1 MKSIKTKIILIVLSG
16 IIASS
21 FIVGS
26 FGLFWSSKAIQT
38 ESSQILDLMAQVQT
52 GGLNSMFS
60 EIEHSS
66 IVLSQHVEENLKDF
80 SLFKNEDNFLRYM
93 EKLEDI
99 AFYIANCT
107 SSAMAVY
114 VRFAPELTNE
124 VKSLLWRK
132 KDGVFSKDTLPAFPV
147 YDSDFGNSWYYR
159 AHALGTGVWTLPYY
173 NDDFKEYVISY
184 GVPVYK
190 EGEFVA
196 VVGMDIDFDDIAS
209 IVNSISVYDSG
220 YAFLTDEAF
229 IVTYHRS
236 IRAGVQI
243 LEQAADFKQTY
254 IPELH
259 TSLYEYIFKNEKF
272 RMLYKPLVNGMRL
285 VVSVPVQEIDRARTE
300 LFITILFSVLV
311 IALLL
316 SAFSVWMSNRLTR
329 PLDELTH
336 SATKI
341 IAGNYDVRFS
351 RKPNDEIGSLMDT
364 FIFMAKSLKIQF
376 EYINSLVYYDSM
388 TGAKNKRAFI
398 DVRNEFN
405 RKISEAK
412 DKNEKL
418 EFGVI
423 VFDVNNLKYL
433 NDTFGH
439 KEGDALI
446 KNACALIT
454 RIFSESPIFRIGG
467 DEFVSVIAGKDFE
480 NRNELLTKF
489 RSEMDYLQANKSK
502 ASEQLSIASGIAVYD
517 AKNDVEFQTV
527 FERADEEM
535 YKTKIAMKG
544 GISNIR

>member
-190 EGEFVA
+190 NGEFVA

-229 IVTYHRS
+229 VVTYHRS

-243 LEQAADFKQTY
+243 LEQTADFKQTY

-300 LFITILFSVLV
+300 LFITILFSVLL

-446 KNACALIT
+446 KNACSLIT

-467 DEFVSVIAGKDFE
+467 DEFVSVIAGKDFD

>member
-190 EGEFVA
+190 NGEFVA

-446 KNACALIT
+446 KNACSLIT

>member
-114 VRFAPELTNE
+114 VRFAPELTSE

-190 EGEFVA
+190 DGEFVA

-272 RMLYKPLVNGMRL
+272 CMLYKPLVNGMRL

-376 EYINSLVYYDSM
+376 EYINSLVYYDSV

-412 DKNEKL
+412 DKNERL

-446 KNACALIT
+446 KNACSLIT